1 MQVLSLILHC
11 LKVRRRLVKV
21 NLAVVSWDILAVKH
35 ESGSSDTILLYLNNT
50 DLRFRKEIVV
60 GNNSKIITDEL
71 SILQWM
77 SRLVNIS
84 GLV

>member
-1 MQVLSLILHC
+1 M
-11 LKVRRRLVKV
+11 
-21 NLAVVSWDILAVKH
+21 VKH